1 MKTKLHAKNQETT
14 QPLSILVNTKNTLL
28 LLLAL
33 EGLLENTDHLTQS
46 AEQRSE
52 AKGPALDAHGVDEE
66 VDESPVGDD
75 EDAEDSEISPC
86 IAGLDVES
94 GEVAV
99 GEAVRAVLT
108 VGGGLRVEEVAAS
121 GVCEGASV
129 GLAGLTSRHVEH
141 GGLT

>member
-1 MKTKLHAKNQETT
+1 MKER
-14 QPLSILVNTKNTLL
+14 LL

-33 EGLLENTDHLTQS
+33 EGLLEDTNHLAQS

-52 AKGPALDAHGVDEE
+52 AKGPALDTDSVDEE
-66 VDESPVGDD
+66 VNESPVGDD

-86 IAGLDVES
+86 IAGLNVKGGQVAIGES
-94 GEVAV
+94 V
-99 GEAVRAVLT
+99 GAVLA
-108 VGGGLRVEEVAAS
+108 VGGGLRIEEVAAS

>member
-1 MKTKLHAKNQETT
+1 MKER
-14 QPLSILVNTKNTLL
+14 LL

-33 EGLLENTDHLTQS
+33 EGLLEDANHLTQS

-86 IAGLDVES
+86 IAGLNVQG
-94 GEVAV
+94 GEVSV
-99 GEAVRAVLT
+99 GEAVGAVLT
-108 VGGGLRVEEVAAS
+108 VGGGLGIEEVAAS
-121 GVCEGASV
+121 GVCEGASI

-141 GGLT
+141 GGLA